1 MTFSGFL
8 TVASQFSWALVL
20 LIKKQAFSL
29 KEMLVFDP
37 NLFSRV
43 LKSQISL
50 FKSVYLPELQI
61 MM

>member
-8 TVASQFSWALVL
+8 IVASQLTWALVL

-43 LKSQISL
+43 LKSQIRLS
-50 FKSVYLPELQI
+50 
-61 MM
+61 